1 MAARRKRRRKPA
13 LTRPQRI
20 AALVCTLLLLCAAA
34 VIAVSRYGE
43 ELRAVFEPSFPS
55 AVTGGELQVHV
66 IDVGNADSILV
77 TKDGQSLLIDAG
89 ENKNA
94 DTVIAYLRAQKVD
107 RLDYV
112 IATHADADHIGGMD
126 DVVNTFPIGTFIMAT
141 MPEEAT
147 PTTKTYLKLLQALDA
162 QGLSITEAEPG
173 QTHSLGSAL
182 LTILGPAGTFTD
194 TNEMSVVCRVDFG
207 STGFLFMGDAE
218 QEAEAALLASGQN
231 LRADFLKAGHHGSSS
246 SSSEALIAAARPRYA
261 ALTCGAGNSY
271 GHPHAETL
279 ETLEKYNVTCYRSD
293 LNGTIRAVSD
303 GSAVTVTTEK

>member
-43 ELRAVFEPSFPS
+43 ELRAVFEPSSS
-55 AVTGGELQVHV
+55 AVTGGELQIHV
-66 IDVGNADSILV
+66 IDVGNADSVLV

-89 ENKNA
+89 ENKNT

-147 PTTKTYLKLLQALDA
+147 PTTKTYLKLLKALDA

-246 SSSEALIAAARPRYA
+246 SSSEALIAAVRPRYA

-271 GHPHAETL
+271 A
-279 ETLEKYNVTCYRSD
+279 CR
-293 LNGTIRAVSD
+293 RA
-303 GSAVTVTTEK
+303 